1 MLESQGP
8 SELKGEPSQ
17 AWGRDETKGGKG
29 ALPAPPKATE
39 SRGWEGSHSLQEN
52 TYPNESSEAN
62 LPRAEQPPGA
72 ARFLLQL
79 F

>member
-8 SELKGEPSQ
+8 SGLKGEPGQ
-17 AWGRDETKGGKG
+17 AWGKDETKGV
-29 ALPAPPKATE
+29 LPAPPKGTE
-39 SRGWEGSHSLQEN
+39 SRGWEGSYALQEN

-72 ARFLLQL
+72 ARFLL
-79 F
+79 